1 MVAFPDSEIEPTLI
15 NSTSLTSKDSN
26 KISDDSPREKNV
38 RRIKDEA
45 FTMPRV
51 TMPNDKDGYA
61 LKFDSIN
68 KINDK
73 LSVNINQEP
82 VFVQKVAGKKSHEIN
97 TVEINVC
104 AHRFS
109 HVTIFMRLNVNP
121 KSLATLTSKD

>member
-26 KISDDSPREKNV
+26 KINDDSLRENNV
-38 RRIKDEA
+38 RRIRDQA

-51 TMPNDKDGYA
+51 MMPNDKDGYA

-68 KINDK
+68 KVNDNM
-73 LSVNINQEP
+73 LSVNITPEP

-97 TVEINVC
+97 AVELER
-104 AHRFS
+104 AP
-109 HVTIFMRLNVNP
+109 IFARDYVY
-121 KSLATLTSKD
+121 AIYC